1 MRRKL
6 TAAIGFAALLSSNSL
21 LSFAADFPAVT
32 IHNPVAVNLGHVDAL
47 TSGKVTDKS
56 GIGLQGVSVVEKGT
70 SNGTTTDNDGNFTLS
85 TTKETGI
92 LVFSFTGFL
101 PKEVSFNGTGNFN
114 VSLDE
119 DEKNL
124 QGVVVVGYGTKQK
137 SQLTGSIASVTA
149 AEIRAVP
156 VISPGQAL
164 QGRAP
169 GVDVQSTSN
178 APGGNVSIR
187 VRGTRSINAENE
199 PLFVV
204 DGIPISGGLND
215 INPNIIESME
225 VLKDASATAIYGAR
239 GANGV
244 ILITTKRGNSGK
256 SMILLDSYLGI
267 AQITNRVNGLD
278 AEGWIAYKK
287 ASLKTDQLN
296 RLLDP
301 IELRNYNEGKQV
313 NWVDQVL
320 KTGMQQNHSVGIS
333 GGNEKTRFFVN
344 VNYLKQDG
352 LIKKSDF
359 TRGSI
364 QVNLSHQVT
373 NRLSIGTSTLI
384 SMSKQNILNQGSVLG
399 QAMII
404 SPLGDV
410 YNPDGT
416 YRLFPTTEALNGNP
430 LTDLQNEINQRV
442 RTRLFSS
449 LYAEYQILKGL
460 KYRVNFGPD
469 LTFDD
474 SSRFIGS
481 YTTQLQGAL
490 NRAGVAKAE
499 TKAYTLEN
507 LLTYGTEIGDNHK
520 FDVTLLQSTQRQ
532 NYRVSSIEAQG
543 MPSETLLWH
552 DLSAGQVRSFDSNEQ
567 EWSLLSYMARLNYTL
582 QDKYL
587 ITLSARRD
595 GSSRFGENRKF
606 GFFPSAA
613 FAWRLVEENFLRNV
627 KAVSDLK
634 LRVSY
639 GATGNTALNPY
650 QSMGSLSRRAYLFG
664 SEPALGFEPASL
676 PNADLHWET
685 SKQFNTGLDFGLLN
699 NRISGSFDF
708 YQINTTELLLNRAL
722 APSSG
727 FQSILSNI
735 GSTRNTGY
743 EFNAKTINLG
753 TSSAFQWSTTLNIA
767 FNKNEIIDLY
777 GSNRN
782 DVGNSWF
789 IGQPISVFYD
799 MVFDGIWQEKDA
811 AAAAVYGRTPG
822 HIRVK
827 DLNNDKLLNADD
839 RAILGSPFPKWTGGI
854 TNSFS
859 FKNFELSVFFNTRQR
874 FMVSSELYAPNNLEG
889 RYNIPTFV
897 NYYTP
902 ANPSND
908 FPQPVSAG
916 ANNPNLNVLR
926 YRDASFVRLRN
937 ATLSYSFGTKTLQ
950 AAGIQ
955 SLRLY
960 VSGNNIFTFTKFKGW
975 DPEAGNTTASYPNQR
990 LILFGLNAS
999 F

>member
-1 MRRKL
+1 
-6 TAAIGFAALLSSNSL
+6 
-21 LSFAADFPAVT
+21 
-32 IHNPVAVNLGHVDAL
+32 
-47 TSGKVTDKS
+47 KVTDKS

>member
-1 MRRKL
+1 
-6 TAAIGFAALLSSNSL
+6 
-21 LSFAADFPAVT
+21 
-32 IHNPVAVNLGHVDAL
+32 
-47 TSGKVTDKS
+47 
-56 GIGLQGVSVVEKGT
+56 
-70 SNGTTTDNDGNFTLS
+70 
-85 TTKETGI
+85 
-92 LVFSFTGFL
+92 
-101 PKEVSFNGTGNFN
+101 
-114 VSLDE
+114 
-119 DEKNL
+119 
-124 QGVVVVGYGTKQK
+124 
-137 SQLTGSIASVTA
+137 
-149 AEIRAVP
+149 
-156 VISPGQAL
+156 
-164 QGRAP
+164 
-169 GVDVQSTSN
+169 
-178 APGGNVSIR
+178 
-187 VRGTRSINAENE
+187 
-199 PLFVV
+199 
-204 DGIPISGGLND
+204 
-215 INPNIIESME
+215 
-225 VLKDASATAIYGAR
+225 
-239 GANGV
+239 
-244 ILITTKRGNSGK
+244 
-256 SMILLDSYLGI
+256 
-267 AQITNRVNGLD
+267 
-278 AEGWIAYKK
+278 
-287 ASLKTDQLN
+287 
-296 RLLDP
+296 
-301 IELRNYNEGKQV
+301 
-313 NWVDQVL
+313 
-320 KTGMQQNHSVGIS
+320 
-333 GGNEKTRFFVN
+333 
-344 VNYLKQDG
+344 
-352 LIKKSDF
+352 
-359 TRGSI
+359 
-364 QVNLSHQVT
+364 
-373 NRLSIGTSTLI
+373 
-384 SMSKQNILNQGSVLG
+384 
-399 QAMII
+399 
-404 SPLGDV
+404 
-410 YNPDGT
+410 
-416 YRLFPTTEALNGNP
+416 
-430 LTDLQNEINQRV
+430 
-442 RTRLFSS
+442 
-449 LYAEYQILKGL
+449 
-460 KYRVNFGPD
+460 
-469 LTFDD
+469 
-474 SSRFIGS
+474 
-481 YTTQLQGAL
+481 
-490 NRAGVAKAE
+490 
-499 TKAYTLEN
+499 
-507 LLTYGTEIGDNHK
+507 
-520 FDVTLLQSTQRQ
+520 
-532 NYRVSSIEAQG
+532 VSSIEAQG

-908 FPQPVSAG
+908 FPQPVTAG